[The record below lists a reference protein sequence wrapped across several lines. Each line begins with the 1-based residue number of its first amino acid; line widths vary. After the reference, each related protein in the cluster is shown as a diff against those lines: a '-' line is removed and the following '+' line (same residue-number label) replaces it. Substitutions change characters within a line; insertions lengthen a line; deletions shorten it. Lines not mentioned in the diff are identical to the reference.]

1 LLWRD
6 LTWTGY
12 VIGLSET
19 NSLLTL
25 TFRNLDM
32 NQADFFF
39 CAGTNRNLVVN
50 LFLILFWFILFM
62 K

>member
-32 NQADFFF
+32 NQADFFSVLEQIVTLLLIYF
-39 CAGTNRNLVVN
+39 
-50 LFLILFWFILFM
+50 LFYFGLFYL
-62 K
+62 